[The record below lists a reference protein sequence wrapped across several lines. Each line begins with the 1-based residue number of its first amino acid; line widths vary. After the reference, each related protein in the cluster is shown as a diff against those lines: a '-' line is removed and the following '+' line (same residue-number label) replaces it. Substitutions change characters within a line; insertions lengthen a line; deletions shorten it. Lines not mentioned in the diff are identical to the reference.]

1 MSCNGCH
8 GSTRGPED
16 GWQAGGN
23 SCSGCPT
30 GREALQVFDWLSES
44 GTPDATNAYDVH
56 EVMFKGG
63 RKGYYRSLDGAQV
76 ERGRR
81 VVVEADRG
89 LDLGT
94 VHTSGELARLRFQ
107 HADLHREELPAIV
120 RTADASDLERWEA
133 NRREEEGAFLIA
145 RRAIKG
151 SAVPM
156 KLVHVEWQLD
166 RKKITLYFTAEK
178 RVDFRLLVRQL
189 AKRFRARVELRQ
201 IGARDEAARI
211 GGIGA
216 CGRELCCS
224 TWLQDFSPVGTQSA
238 KAQGLPMNPARLS
251 GQCGRLK
258 CCLNYELELY
268 MASLQRFPRVD
279 SRVSTKHGEARVRKV
294 DIFRDVVWV
303 QHRDGTW
310 EELSPAECRDG
321 SAPSRAPG
329 RDSDGHS

>member
-1 MSCNGCH
+1 
-8 GSTRGPED
+8 
-16 GWQAGGN
+16 
-23 SCSGCPT
+23 
-30 GREALQVFDWLSES
+30 
-44 GTPDATNAYDVH
+44 
-56 EVMFKGG
+56 
-63 RKGYYRSLDGAQV
+63 
-76 ERGRR
+76 
-81 VVVEADRG
+81 
-89 LDLGT
+89 
-94 VHTSGELARLRFQ
+94 
-107 HADLHREELPAIV
+107 
-120 RTADASDLERWEA
+120 
-133 NRREEEGAFLIA
+133 
-145 RRAIKG
+145 
-151 SAVPM
+151 M

-279 SRVSTKHGEARVRKV
+279 SRVSTKHGVARVRKV

-310 EELSPAECRDG
+310 EELSPAECQDG